1 MEGVKSLTFPETRYF
16 LGNCHI
22 HLSQL
27 TFTLCSKHARLLIS
41 VSQMSVWG
49 GVRFEFES
57 PPLLVC
63 HTGHCDTC
71 PILITY
77 VTIFQSQY
85 AVSVSSVSAL
95 PFFKVLSHT
104 CSELEGRVL
113 ALRPGLVQW
122 IILFL

>member
-1 MEGVKSLTFPETRYF
+1 MEGVKSLTFLETRYF
-16 LGNCHI
+16 WGNCHI
-22 HLSQL
+22 HVSQL
-27 TFTLCSKHARLLIS
+27 TFTLCSKLGRLLIS

-49 GVRFEFES
+49 RVRFEFES

-63 HTGHCDTC
+63 HTGHCDTS

-77 VTIFQSQY
+77 VIIFQSQY
-85 AVSVSSVSAL
+85 AVSMSSVSAL

-104 CSELEGRVL
+104 CSEFEGRVL